1 MGQVV
6 NLRTIRRRAMRQQVA
21 EKAVLNRLKKGR
33 SKAERSLETRLSAK
47 ASRDLDRHH
56 LETEIV
62 HEIAGRQA
70 VDRDCRT

>member
-6 NLRTIRRRAMRQQVA
+6 NLRTSRRRAMRQQVA
-21 EKAVLNRLKKGR
+21 EKALKNGR
-33 SKAERSLETRLSAK
+33 SKAERNVEIRRSAK

-62 HEIAGRQA
+62 HEITGRKA

>member
-1 MGQVV
+1 
-6 NLRTIRRRAMRQQVA
+6 MRQLVA
-21 EKAVLNRLKKGR
+21 EKASLNRLKNGR
-33 SKAERSLETRLSAK
+33 SKAERSLEIRRSAK

-62 HEIAGRQA
+62 HEITGRKA